1 MNYEVAKHHM
11 LASRTCE
18 EVEMIRSK
26 YLTLVLVIM
35 VLVLFN
41 LVTKV
46 ASVEANTT
54 GNIALVVTGTLT
66 AQPNGN
72 GVVTSIEEGEIKN
85 VIRSYF
91 DVRYLALSSLQLDDF
106 SNLVSYSYSV
116 ITTMNK
122 WQAKGNSSRKAAILR
137 TFEV

>member
-54 GNIALVVTGTLT
+54 GNIAL
-66 AQPNGN
+66 
-72 GVVTSIEEGEIKN
+72 
-85 VIRSYF
+85 
-91 DVRYLALSSLQLDDF
+91 
-106 SNLVSYSYSV
+106 
-116 ITTMNK
+116 
-122 WQAKGNSSRKAAILR
+122 W
-137 TFEV
+137 